1 MNNKK
6 KYGFLKVFI
15 CILIALF
22 TFSYSKTLAEIS
34 EVSLSGKNVD
44 TITSVKVS
52 NNEGG
57 NLSWDLEQW
66 ATFRLNATFDLTGR
80 NVNAGDTTIITIPDS
95 LIITSDSF
103 TIRDINTNEI
113 IANAKINANNKSIS
127 ITYTDYVE
135 KHSDTKGSFFFYSR
149 IDFIKPPQKGE
160 IPIEIKVNAET
171 KIAGKVSFKGIG
183 DGNPKVLNKTSWVDS
198 SDFKT
203 IYYII
208 SINQTKDTIQDVTIE
223 EQLKFTH
230 AIYEKDSF
238 RIIKGEF
245 AFVNGQWKFTNTSD
259 VRSQHKIIVSE
270 DGQSFSA
277 NLGNKSLDDQY
288 CIVYKVHLNY
298 SPVDGE
304 VLRNEAILRCKNF
317 EEKKI
322 LNAAAVQIAGGT
334 GVGYVFTINIH
345 KVNDSNQP
353 LKGAKFKVVRQA
365 NNQVIG
371 EYVTDD
377 KGNITVNALLKDK
390 YILTGL
396 EAPSGYRI
404 QVADTEVN
412 VEDFGPNHF
421 ITKTIVNQKE
431 ETITTTSTT
440 QETTTTVTTTEE
452 PRTTITTT
460 KEPKTTVITTKEPKT
475 TITTTKEPRTAV
487 TTTKDK
493 PGLPKTG

>member
-1 MNNKK
+1 MNNLKK
-6 KYGFLKVFI
+6 CGFLKVFI
-15 CILIALF
+15 SILIALF
-22 TFSYSKTLAEIS
+22 TFSYSKTLAYTP
-34 EVSLSGKNVD
+34 EVSLSGKNVN
-44 TITSVKVS
+44 TITSVIVS

-66 ATFRLNATFDLTGR
+66 ATFRLNATFDLTGK
-80 NVNAGDTTIITIPDS
+80 NVNKGDTTIITLPDS

-103 TIRDINTNEI
+103 TIRNINTNEI

-149 IDFIKPPQKGE
+149 IDFTKHPQKGE

-171 KIAGKVSFKGIG
+171 KIVGKVSFKGIG

-198 SDFKT
+198 SNFKT

-223 EQLKFTH
+223 DQLKFTH
-230 AIYEKDSF
+230 ATYEKDSF

-277 NLGNKSLDDQY
+277 NLGNISLDDQY

-304 VLRNEAILRCKNF
+304 ILRNEAILKCKNF
-317 EEKKI
+317 EEKK
-322 LNAAAVQIAGGT
+322 
-334 GVGYVFTINIH
+334 Y
-345 KVNDSNQP
+345 
-353 LKGAKFKVVRQA
+353 
-365 NNQVIG
+365 
-371 EYVTDD
+371 
-377 KGNITVNALLKDK
+377 
-390 YILTGL
+390 
-396 EAPSGYRI
+396 
-404 QVADTEVN
+404 
-412 VEDFGPNHF
+412 
-421 ITKTIVNQKE
+421 
-431 ETITTTSTT
+431 
-440 QETTTTVTTTEE
+440 
-452 PRTTITTT
+452 
-460 KEPKTTVITTKEPKT
+460 
-475 TITTTKEPRTAV
+475 
-487 TTTKDK
+487 
-493 PGLPKTG
+493 